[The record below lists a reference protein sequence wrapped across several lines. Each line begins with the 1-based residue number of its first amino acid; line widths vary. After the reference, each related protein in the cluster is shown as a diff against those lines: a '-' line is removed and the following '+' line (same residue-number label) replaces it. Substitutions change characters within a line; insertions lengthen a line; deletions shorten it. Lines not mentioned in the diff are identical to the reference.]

1 VRAPQGHAAP
11 HLAAIVASSDDA
23 IISKDLNGIIT
34 SWNRAAEQMFGYSEA
49 EAIGKSIRMIIPSD
63 RQAEEDHVISRIIGG
78 QSVQHFETVRVKKD
92 GSLIDISLSV
102 SPIRD
107 RDGRI
112 IGASKIARNIAEQ
125 KHTLAALAKAES
137 DRADL
142 QDRLI
147 AITAGSGSLLSSPR
161 LADVLPKI
169 LSLAA
174 DLIAADAYAVWRL
187 DVQQR
192 VWEIISHA
200 GLSQDFAVSRSRVQ
214 QGSGI
219 FTEPVV
225 VEDLATFS
233 MPDERRAVYVREGI
247 KSILAIP
254 LSFGESGMAS
264 LTFYARRPRTFSGV
278 ELQAARALGN
288 LAGAAMSAAELY
300 DEQRRRE
307 IEARFLAEMGE
318 TLASSLDYRETLR
331 GVARLA
337 VPDIAD
343 WTAVDVIDGGG
354 TPQRLAI
361 AHIDP
366 KKVAMAQEFEK
377 RYPSNPASPYSVA
390 HVVRTG
396 MPAVLEYLS
405 DEMIE
410 AGVRDPAHRQ
420 AIRSL
425 GITSMMCVPLRVR
438 SGVIGAI
445 TFVSA
450 ESGRRYRE
458 HDLQFATAV
467 ATRASLA
474 IENALSY
481 EEAREANRL
490 KDDFL
495 ANLSHE
501 LRTPLNAI
509 LGYTRMLRTKS
520 VALERRDKALETVE
534 RNASALAQIVDDV
547 LDMSR
552 IVAGKLGVHVQ
563 PVFLPK
569 LLEDSVSTVLPAA
582 QAKDVHIAVKVDPD
596 VRAIVAD
603 PDRLLQV
610 LWNLLSNGVKFT
622 SRGGRVDVH
631 ACRIDRDVE
640 ITVSDTGEGIAPEFL
655 PFVFDRFRQDET
667 RPAGVRGG
675 LGIGLAIARHI
686 VEMHGGT
693 IQAASEGVG
702 KGATFRVRLPAAA
715 MPSERERTA

>member
-1 VRAPQGHAAP
+1 MAAPSGHAAP
-11 HLAAIVASSDDA
+11 YLAAIVASSEDA

-34 SWNRAAEQMFGYSEA
+34 SWNRAAEQMFGYTEA
-49 EAIGKSIRMIIPSD
+49 EAIGKSIRMIIPPE
-63 RQAEEDHVISRIIGG
+63 RQAEEDHVISRITSG
-78 QSVQHFETVRVKKD
+78 QSVDHFETVRVRKD
-92 GSLIDISLSV
+92 GSRLDISITV
-102 SPIRD
+102 SPIRND
-107 RDGRI
+107 DGKV
-112 IGASKIARNIAEQ
+112 IGASKIARDITEQ
-125 KHTLAALAKAES
+125 KQTLAALTKAES
-137 DRADL
+137 ERADL
-142 QDRLI
+142 QNRLI

-161 LADVLPKI
+161 LADVLPKV

-174 DLIAADAYAVWRL
+174 DLIAADCYAVWRL

-192 VWEIISHA
+192 VWEVISHA
-200 GLSQDFAVSRSRVQ
+200 GLSEDFAVSRSRVQ
-214 QGSGI
+214 QGNGI
-219 FTEPVV
+219 FTEALV
-225 VEDLATFS
+225 VEDVATY
-233 MPDERRAVYVREGI
+233 PLPEERRAVYAREGI

-254 LSFGESGMAS
+254 LSFGEGGMAT
-264 LTFYARRPRTFSGV
+264 LTFYTRRVRTFSSV
-278 ELQAARALGN
+278 ELKAAEALGN
-288 LAGAAMSAAELY
+288 LAGAAMSAADLY

-307 IEARFLAEMGE
+307 LEARFLAEMGE
-318 TLASSLDYRETLR
+318 TLANSLDYRETLR

-343 WTAVDVIDGGG
+343 WTAIDIVDGNGE
-354 TPQRLAI
+354 PQRLAI

-377 RYPSNPASPYSVA
+377 RYPSNPSSPYSVA
-390 HVVRTG
+390 RVIRTG
-396 MPAVLEYLS
+396 TPSVLEYLS
-405 DEMIE
+405 EEMID
-410 AGVRDPAHRQ
+410 AGVRDPEHRK

-458 HDLQFATAV
+458 PDLQFAVSV
-467 ATRASLA
+467 ATRAALA
-474 IENALSY
+474 IENALAY

-552 IVAGKLGVHVQ
+552 IVAGKLGVQIQ

-631 ACRIDRDVE
+631 ARRIDRDVE
-640 ITVSDTGEGIAPEFL
+640 IVVSDTGEGIAPDFL
-655 PFVFDRFRQDET
+655 PFVFDRFRQDDS
-667 RPAGVRGG
+667 RMAGVRGG

-693 IQAASEGVG
+693 IQATSEGVG